1 MRFPSGRATLA
12 FFCLA
17 VVAAVS
23 AGGAA
28 ASQFKR
34 IRDISVAC
42 TDALTCDVSAYNAQ
56 SEVYTVIFR
65 REARPAAPVRL
76 VLGVRETLAGG
87 SDVTFFIDGRQVLT
101 IPVEDLSYRA
111 AVYEYIY
118 DGEEEIAAM
127 IAAAKAGQDLRVR
140 YRSRG
145 LDAASTFSL
154 NGFVA
159 GLIFMDEVQGRIG
172 RDDAL
177 QGDKMAR
184 APDET
189 DLRRIATAADIPFQL
204 RAEFA
209 DREGARCGSFVGD
222 QSATIGGF
230 EARTGGETWLVGI
243 PCGAGG
249 AYNQAFAFW
258 ERNGSTFR
266 PVALPVMTA
275 EGPSTN
281 DVAWNAL
288 WDAEKGELTG
298 FFKGRGVGD
307 CGSFNRWRWTETGE
321 AGRHAFVLVEARAK
335 EDCDGDAAGGP
346 ENWPPLWPVGN

>member
-1 MRFPSGRATLA
+1 MFLAAFALSCFAAGWMTPSSDAL
-12 FFCLA
+12 
-17 VVAAVS
+17 
-23 AGGAA
+23 

-65 REARPAAPVRL
+65 REARPEAPVRL

-87 SDVTFFIDGRQVLT
+87 SDATFFIDGRPVLT
-101 IPVEDLSYRA
+101 IPVSEMSYRA
-111 AVYEYIY
+111 AVYEYTY
-118 DGEEEIAAM
+118 DGEEGIAAL

-159 GLIFMDEVQGRIG
+159 GLTFMDEVQGRVG

-177 QGDKMAR
+177 QADPGGA
-184 APDET
+184 AASDET
-189 DLRRIATAADIPFQL
+189 ALRAIASVADIPFQL
-204 RAEFA
+204 RADFA
-209 DREGARCGSFVGD
+209 DREDARCGGLPADRF
-222 QSATIGGF
+222 AAIGGF
-230 EARTGGETWLVGI
+230 EARTGETWLYGL
-243 PCGAGG
+243 PCGDGG

-258 ERNGSTFR
+258 ERIGPVFR
-266 PVALPVMTA
+266 PVALPVMTD
-275 EGPSTN
+275 EGPSTD
-281 DVAWNAL
+281 DVAWNAV
-288 WDAEKGELTG
+288 WDGKRGELTG

-307 CGSFNRWRWTETGE
+307 CGRFNRWRWTGKEETG
-321 AGRHAFVLVEARAK
+321 GHAFVLVEARAK
-335 EDCDGDAAGGP
+335 ENCDGDAAGGP
-346 ENWPPLWPVGN
+346 ETWPAVWPLGN